1 MKLLAAALAAL
12 TATIV
17 ERTEGQA
24 TGATRYQGEKFM
36 RARLVHKGKANNRET
51 ALSMD

>member
-17 ERTEGQA
+17 ERTEGHQA

-36 RARLVHKGKANNRET
+36 RARLVYIE
-51 ALSMD
+51 

>member
-12 TATIV
+12 TAAIV

-36 RARLVHKGKANNRET
+36 RARLVYKGKANNRET
-51 ALSMD
+51 AMRTD

>member
-36 RARLVHKGKANNRET
+36 RARLVHRVRIIERQI
-51 ALSMD
+51 